1 MDFKICVIGAG
12 VVGLAIARELSK
24 KHTGI
29 VVIEKNLRFGEE
41 TSSRNSEVIHSGI
54 YYPAGSLKA
63 RLCLNGNQMLYE
75 YCAQNHIP
83 LNKCGKLIVTTHPDQ
98 LPQLNKLHAQGI
110 ANGVKEIQKLTKE
123 EINALEPDIYA
134 ENALFIPS
142 TGIIDSHRLMKQ
154 LYSDGLTNGV
164 DFVFQSRI
172 SDIRKMDKGY
182 GMNVEDGT
190 GAKDQF
196 TSSWVIN
203 CAGLDSEKIAR
214 MAGIEVG
221 ANKLYFCK
229 GEYFKLTGLGKIKL
243 RHLVYPVPD
252 PKLAGLGI
260 HTTLSLDGSM
270 KLGPNVIYLDENIY
284 DYSVDQSHKKLFFD
298 AASKYLPFLEEHHL
312 EPEMAGIRPKLQAKG
327 EDFRDFVIQDET
339 SRGFSRFINLTG
351 IESPG
356 LTSCLSIAKYVGE
369 MVQQSSDT
377 II

>member
-63 RLCLNGNQMLYE
+63 RLCLHGNQMLYE

-83 LNKCGKLIVTTHPDQ
+83 NNKCGKLIVTTHPDQ
-98 LPQLNKLHAQGI
+98 LPQINKLHAQGI
-110 ANGVKEIQKLTKE
+110 ANGVENILKLTKE

-134 ENALFIPS
+134 ENALFIPT

-154 LYSDGLTNGV
+154 LYSDGLANGV

-172 SDIRKMDKGY
+172 SDIRKMNKGY

-214 MAGIEVG
+214 MAGIEDSE
-221 ANKLYFCK
+221 NRLHFCK

-252 PKLAGLGI
+252 PKLTGLGI
-260 HTTLSLDGSM
+260 HTTLALDGSM

-298 AASKYLPFLEEHHL
+298 AASKYMPFLEEHHL

>member
-1 MDFKICVIGAG
+1 MDFKICIIGAG

-24 KHTGI
+24 KHKGI

-63 RLCLNGNQMLYE
+63 GMCKNGNRMLYE
-75 YCAQNHIP
+75 YCEQNHIP
-83 LNKCGKLIVTTHPDQ
+83 HNKCGKLIVTTHSDQ
-98 LPQLNKLHAQGI
+98 LPQLNKLLAQGM
-110 ANGVKEIQKLTKE
+110 ANGVENIQLLTKE
-123 EINALEPDIYA
+123 EINESEPDIYA

-154 LYSDGLTNGV
+154 LYSDSLTNGV

-172 SDIRKMDKGY
+172 SGIRKMDKGY
-182 GMNVEDGT
+182 ILNVEDGT
-190 GAKDQF
+190 GSGDQF
-196 TSSWVIN
+196 TSARVIN

-214 MAGIEVG
+214 MTGIEDE
-221 ANKLYFCK
+221 ANKLHFCK
-229 GEYFKLTGLGKIKL
+229 GEYFKLAGSGIKRL

-270 KLGPNVIYLDENIY
+270 KLGPNVIYLEENMY
-284 DYSVDQSHKKLFFD
+284 DYSVDPSHKKTFFE
-298 AASKYLPFLEEHHL
+298 AASKYLPFLEEHQL
-312 EPEMAGIRPKLQAKG
+312 EPEMAGIRPKLQAEG

-339 SRGFSRFINLTG
+339 SRGFPGWINLTG

-356 LTSCLSIAKYVGE
+356 LTSCLSIGKYVGDMFQE
-369 MVQQSSDT
+369 SKD
-377 II
+377 IE